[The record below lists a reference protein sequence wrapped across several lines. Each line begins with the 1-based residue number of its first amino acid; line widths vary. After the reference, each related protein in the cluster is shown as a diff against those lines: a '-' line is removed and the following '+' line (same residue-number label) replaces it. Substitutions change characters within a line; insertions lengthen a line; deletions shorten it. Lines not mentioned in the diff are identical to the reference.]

1 MLLEGMRRTGFRPLR
16 PEISASEPTAITNRA
31 TMRKAS
37 YPAALYDRHR
47 APLTALGWLP
57 APDPSMWGSQTHG
70 KTWTAL
76 AADRQQF
83 PA

>member
-1 MLLEGMRRTGFRPLR
+1 
-16 PEISASEPTAITNRA
+16 
-31 TMRKAS
+31 MRKAS

-70 KTWTAL
+70 KT
-76 AADRQQF
+76 
-83 PA
+83 